1 MIFRIIIILAWQH
14 HYLLLCWWLVIS
26 GPDTELGRRW
36 ILNRRQMAWPYTL
49 LYRIVSCSLGM
60 KCVPEIRDRSGCSI
74 YHIQHYSL
82 LRQKHVCTYL
92 SPNYSLKSACTG
104 QRPIGWLK
112 HLWGN
117 NWDWDTCVFG
127 KARSNARC
135 SMYVSTCSVVKI
147 REMVWTIP
155 TSFFSIFKKLS
166 TLAKSAKN
174 KENLVQ
180 LSENSFFFSLM
191 RVPERQR
198 ILPVLSLMQPREALI
213 KDCIITIWAVYH
225 IT

>member
-1 MIFRIIIILAWQH
+1 MYMIFRIIIILAWQH

-26 GPDTELGRRW
+26 GPDTELGRRRW

-49 LYRIVSCSLGM
+49 LYRIVRCSLGM

-74 YHIQHYSL
+74 YHILHYSL

-92 SPNYSLKSACTG
+92 SPNYSLKSAWTG

-112 HLWGN
+112 QLWGN

-135 SMYVSTCSVVKI
+135 SIYVSTC
-147 REMVWTIP
+147 TIP
-155 TSFFSIFKKLS
+155 TSFFSIFDIQKIINSGKKC
-166 TLAKSAKN
+166 
-174 KENLVQ
+174 KE
-180 LSENSFFFSLM
+180 
-191 RVPERQR
+191 
-198 ILPVLSLMQPREALI
+198 
-213 KDCIITIWAVYH
+213 
-225 IT
+225 